1 MVNNL
6 TNYQLHILS
15 GDNKKDE
22 ELLREFFP
30 NNTTFLFNQS
40 PKDKLEFI
48 DNLNQ
53 ENKKVM
59 MIGDGLNDAGAL
71 GKAHVGI
78 AVSEDIFRFTP
89 SSDAIIEANQLN
101 KLPQLVSISNYS
113 KTVLNTCLGFSLSYN
128 VVGLSIAISGNM
140 SPLVAAILM
149 PISSITVVF
158 LSTFLVLNRGKKLN
172 S

>member
-1 MVNNL
+1 MN
-6 TNYQLHILS
+6 
-15 GDNKKDE
+15 
-22 ELLREFFP
+22 
-30 NNTTFLFNQS
+30 
-40 PKDKLEFI
+40 
-48 DNLNQ
+48 
-53 ENKKVM
+53 
-59 MIGDGLNDAGAL
+59 
-71 GKAHVGI
+71 
-78 AVSEDIFRFTP
+78 
-89 SSDAIIEANQLN
+89 
-101 KLPQLVSISNYS
+101 S